1 MLKTSNPIFNKKTV
15 QNFRAES
22 SSQTMTINGAI
33 QKTAL
38 LSLLVIL
45 GASYSWNQF
54 IVGGSEVAQTWMI
67 GGAIGGFITAII
79 IVIKKQYANILAPI
93 YAIFEG
99 LFLGAISAF
108 FNQLFPTDGIVIRAI
123 ALTLGV
129 LFAMLFAYRSGLIK
143 PTEKLKAGVVAA
155 TGGIAIM
162 YLISIVLGLFG
173 VNLDFMYNSSPLG
186 IGISLI
192 IVVVAAFNLI
202 LDFDFIEQGAKAG
215 LSKNT
220 EWYAAFGLLVTLVWL
235 YIEIL
240 RLLSLFA
247 GRD

>member
-1 MLKTSNPIFNKKTV
+1 MFKTSNPIFNKRTV
-15 QNFRAES
+15 QNFRAEATG
-22 SSQTMTINGAI
+22 QVMTVNGAI

-38 LSLLVIL
+38 LLLLVIL

-54 IVGGSEVAQTWMI
+54 IIGGAEVAQKWMI
-67 GGAIGGFITAII
+67 GGAIGGFILAIA
-79 IVIKKQYANILAPI
+79 IVIKKQYANILAPL
-93 YAIFEG
+93 YAVFEG

-108 FNQLFPTDGIVIRAI
+108 FNQLFPSNGIIIRAI
-123 ALTLGV
+123 ALTFGV
-129 LFAMLFAYRSGLIK
+129 LFAMLFSYRSGLIK
-143 PTEKLKAGVVAA
+143 PTQKFKAGVVAA
-155 TGGIAIM
+155 TGGIALM
-162 YLISIVLGLFG
+162 YFISIILGFFN
-173 VNLDFMYNSSPLG
+173 VNFNFMYDSSPLG
-186 IGISLI
+186 IGISLLV
-192 IVVVAAFNLI
+192 VVVAAFNLI